1 MNGKFVI
8 SLDFELHW
16 GVFDILSVSDYYEN
30 LRNTREAISKMIKMS
45 NDHNVRLT
53 FSTVGFLFAKDKEQ
67 LEDYIPELQPSYKNQ
82 KLNPYILL
90 ETMSKDLEPSNFHF
104 ANDVIK
110 KISSDMRHEIGTHTF
125 SHYYCNENGQT
136 VEQFDADLE
145 SAKKIAKGMGL
156 QLKSIVFP
164 RNQVKLDYLNT
175 CIKHGITSY
184 RGREIGMAYN
194 PNKFLP
200 TIIMRGLRFMD
211 SYLNIFGSSTY
222 PIKQLMRHQGKC
234 LNLPSSR
241 FLRPY
246 NRQLSFLETLKI
258 RRIKNAMTYAA
269 KNGHL
274 YHLWWH
280 PHNFGMDLN
289 KNMEILKII
298 YVHYQKLNK
307 EYNFESETMTS
318 LTNKIAG

>member
-1 MNGKFVI
+1 MNGKLVI

-16 GVFDILSVSDYYEN
+16 GVFDILSVNDYYEN
-30 LRNTREAISKMIKMS
+30 LRNTKEAIYKMIKLS

-53 FSTVGFLFAKDKEQ
+53 FSAVGFLFAKDKEH
-67 LEDYIPELQPSYKNQ
+67 LRDYIPELQPSYDNK
-82 KLNPYILL
+82 KLNPYIFL
-90 ETMSKDLEPSNFHF
+90 ETISKDLETYNFYF
-104 ANDVIK
+104 ASDILN
-110 KISSDMRHEIGTHTF
+110 KISSDKRHEIGTHTF

-136 VEQFDADLE
+136 EEQFDADLE
-145 SAKKIAKGMGL
+145 AAKKIAKAKGI
-156 QLKSIVFP
+156 QIKSIVFP
-164 RNQVKLDYLNT
+164 RNQVKLSYLNT

-184 RGREIGMAYN
+184 RGREVGMAYN

-200 TIIMRGLRFMD
+200 TIIIRGLRLLD

-222 PIKQLMRHQGKC
+222 PVEQLRRDQGKC

-246 NRQLSFLETLKI
+246 NPRLSFIETLKI
-258 RRIKNAMTYAA
+258 RRIKNAMTHAA
-269 KNGHL
+269 KNDHL

-280 PHNFGMDLN
+280 PHNFGKNLD
-289 KNMEILKII
+289 KNMKILKII
-298 YVHYQKLNK
+298 FMHYKKLNK

-318 LTNKIAG
+318 LTSKLPI